1 MSVAAIETLAG
12 PYAGKFEATPR
23 EEYPRHFAPR
33 HLVANCHFWSDNLR
47 MCPVPVSF
55 IQDIAPLFNARDVT
69 CMAHFG
75 VHLKDPDYMRDAAGN
90 DRFPDHGNA
99 RDVYARLTGNATP
112 RMPMGG
118 PFWDDAQLQLF
129 NQWVIDGFMA

>member
-1 MSVAAIETLAG
+1 
-12 PYAGKFEATPR
+12 
-23 EEYPRHFAPR
+23 
-33 HLVANCHFWSDNLR
+33 

-112 RMPMGG
+112 RMPMAG